1 MRDQV
6 RWQVLACKYKIQVRC
21 TQFESGEEIFPGV
34 CGIGV
39 VDEEGVVVERV
50 HGDEHETE

>member
-1 MRDQV
+1 M